1 MDSQWQNFLRN
12 LGEWRGS
19 FDALD
24 ANGVAVEST
33 ASILTLEQGAEE
45 RLVHFRLRRFADGD
59 RNGTP
64 SHDMQQDYRSL
75 GRQVVFF
82 PSGTFCK
89 GSLQVAPGTAFGGE
103 FGFVQG
109 DRRHRLVQLH
119 DPSGSFERLILIREQ
134 RAGSDAPDQP
144 RLETTRLQGR
154 WSGEACT
161 ISADWP
167 VPSSSDCQ
175 FAIEAAGPRQLNLQT
190 QLDGQSTTLIAGDG
204 QDTQLTLM
212 DDGGYHLTPRQVSH
226 RAAFAVE
233 AGWLVAP
240 DRLER
245 LIRRYDASGA
255 WLSATQIIA
264 SRE

>member
-1 MDSQWQNFLRN
+1 MDIQWQNFLRN

-24 ANGVAVEST
+24 ADGVAVEST
-33 ASILTLEQGAEE
+33 ASILTLEQGSEE

-82 PSGTFCK
+82 DSGTFCK
-89 GSLQVAPGTAFGGE
+89 GSLQVAPGTPFGGE
-103 FGFVQG
+103 FGFVHG

-119 DPSGSFERLILIREQ
+119 DASGTFERLVLIREQ
-134 RAGSDAPDQP
+134 RAGTNAPEQP
-144 RLETTRLQGR
+144 RLEAERLQGR
-154 WSGEACT
+154 WRGQAST
-161 ISADWP
+161 INADWP
-167 VPSSSDCQ
+167 VPSSAACQ
-175 FAIEAAGPRQLNLQT
+175 FEIEVIGPRQLRLHT
-190 QLDGQSTTLIAGDG
+190 ELDGRPEALAAGDG
-204 QDTQLTLM
+204 QDNQLTVM

-226 RAAFAVE
+226 RSAFSVE
-233 AGWLVAP
+233 AGWLAGP

-245 LIRRYDASGA
+245 LIRHYDASGA

-264 SRE
+264 TRD